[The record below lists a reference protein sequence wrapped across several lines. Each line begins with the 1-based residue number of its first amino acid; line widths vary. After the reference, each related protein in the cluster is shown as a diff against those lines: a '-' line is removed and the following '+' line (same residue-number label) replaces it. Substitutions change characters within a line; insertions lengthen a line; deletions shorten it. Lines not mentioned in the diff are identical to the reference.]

1 MPGFFDEHRR
11 RLQLLVA
18 ELEALQHKAG
28 LPDSIAAS
36 AEFVEANDV
45 RKRYFG
51 VPDQEL
57 RKALIA
63 KYRELME
70 EHRRRYPASIADTK
84 ARIAEAHKKARK
96 APWVIPAAVAGLAVL
111 LAYYLWRLPGALV
124 AVTIALFLGQWYV
137 SRRRLHYAE
146 ELRLAQDELHTEEQG
161 WSEQLQDPSSAPV
174 FSTAEE
180 QSGREDPR

>member
-11 RLQLLVA
+11 RLQVLVA
-18 ELEALQHKAG
+18 ELEALEHKAG
-28 LPDSIAAS
+28 LWDSIAAS
-36 AEFVEANDV
+36 VEFVEAKDV

-70 EHRRRYPASIADTK
+70 EHCQRYPASMADTK

-96 APWVIPAAVAGLAVL
+96 APWVIPAAIAGLVL
-111 LAYYLWRLPGALV
+111 LIAFYLWRLPGALV
-124 AVTIALFLGQWYV
+124 AVTIALFLGRWYV

-146 ELRLAQDELHTEEQG
+146 ELRLAQDELHTEEHG
-161 WSEQLQDPSSAPV
+161 WSEQLQDPRNAPV
-174 FSTAEE
+174 FSKTEE
-180 QSGREDPR
+180 QSGREAPP